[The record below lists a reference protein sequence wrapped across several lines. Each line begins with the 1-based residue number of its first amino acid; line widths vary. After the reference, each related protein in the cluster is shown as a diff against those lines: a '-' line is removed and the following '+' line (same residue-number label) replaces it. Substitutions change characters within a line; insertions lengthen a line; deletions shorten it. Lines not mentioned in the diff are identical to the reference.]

1 MATLRVVVASASSL
15 RKVES
20 SFMRNKNDP
29 YVVLIPS
36 WLPDCGDTYR
46 TGHVEDGGAS
56 VTFTSEHGSE
66 IMLPLPTDDQMND
79 DDGDEF
85 TIAVRVLDNNDKKDD
100 VLIGEG
106 RTSGMDDQIMD
117 LIDLEK
123 QHAEENMEVALT
135 FATVSRGR
143 KGKAKSAGS
152 VVLSLFYEPGQE
164 KPKALGKPKQP
175 SRPPPRKPQGGV
187 GEGGNGDDDAD
198 SPRVEERAAPGG
210 ESKGGDDGNDSR
222 MGETKPRRPPPRPA
236 KANFKPSAPDGADG
250 SGRSVGKPPG
260 RPVRPGRSGGGETK
274 SGRPSAVATK
284 APTTQA
290 DDADGGDMEESSPPS
305 PWQDGLLTVTVLE
318 GIKVRPHCTP
328 RTPLPRPS
336 NPARG
341 TRRSP
346 ATLLRTAPPHVDP
359 HDALVAVAAPHTTR
373 LHTASS
379 SGKCFVPHTRPNEP
393 ASSHAVP
400 CPRAASSAPSQ
411 GPPLVPPRCY
421 IPGVGKFQDRI
432 RYSVPEQS
440 PVLRTHTCSPGMA
453 RLIASPSSPLRP
465 PHPPPIQLQTTQTFG
480 KSDPFVKL
488 KVPWMTN
495 FERTV
500 RLYCPPPLA
509 HRVQLFLTVP
519 SLYISPGHAFAP
531 ETSLSSVLL
540 SQ

>member
-36 WLPDCGDTYR
+36 WLPESGDTYR

-66 IMLPLPTDDQMND
+66 IVLPLPTDDQMD
-79 DDGDEF
+79 DDAGDEF

-106 RTSGMDDQIMD
+106 IVSYEGMEDHILD
-117 LIDLEK
+117 LSDMGK

-164 KPKALGKPKQP
+164 KALGKPKQP

-187 GEGGNGDDDAD
+187 EGGGNVDDDAD
-198 SPRVEERAAPGG
+198 SPRVEERAAAPGG
-210 ESKGGDDGNDSR
+210 ESKGGEDGNDSTSR
-222 MGETKPRRPPPRPA
+222 MGEKKPSRPPPRPA
-236 KANFKPSAPDGADG
+236 KANFKPSAPDGAGG
-250 SGRSVGKPPG
+250 SGRSIGKPPG
-260 RPVRPGRSGGGETK
+260 RPVRPGGSGGGETK

-318 GIKVRPHCTP
+318 GIKVRPHCAPPIRPSRVHPTLLAEP
-328 RTPLPRPS
+328 ADRPRPF
-336 NPARG
+336 
-341 TRRSP
+341 T
-346 ATLLRTAPPHVDP
+346 PP
-359 HDALVAVAAPHTTR
+359 
-373 LHTASS
+373 LHT
-379 SGKCFVPHTRPNEP
+379 
-393 ASSHAVP
+393 
-400 CPRAASSAPSQ
+400 
-411 GPPLVPPRCY
+411 
-421 IPGVGKFQDRI
+421 
-432 RYSVPEQS
+432 
-440 PVLRTHTCSPGMA
+440 
-453 RLIASPSSPLRP
+453 
-465 PHPPPIQLQTTQTFG
+465 
-480 KSDPFVKL
+480 
-488 KVPWMTN
+488 
-495 FERTV
+495 
-500 RLYCPPPLA
+500 
-509 HRVQLFLTVP
+509 
-519 SLYISPGHAFAP
+519 
-531 ETSLSSVLL
+531 SVLWSL
-540 SQ
+540 HRRTQPDH